1 MVEFTLKFTQWAQ
14 GLSSMN
20 EDFNVQL
27 SLRVFH
33 SLHNTTVK
41 MSEGV
46 VLFTFCT
53 FFIDVKVANLS
64 EVKLYIIMIL
74 LWYISTVIYFSDS
87 YKGLMRETSPS
98 WSGPTFVPAW

>member
-1 MVEFTLKFTQWAQ
+1 MVEFTSKFTQRAQ

-27 SLRVFH
+27 SLRVFR

-41 MSEGV
+41 MSEV

-74 LWYISTVIYFSDS
+74 L
-87 YKGLMRETSPS
+87 
-98 WSGPTFVPAW
+98 

>member
-1 MVEFTLKFTQWAQ
+1 MNNCLLEYSVPYTTP
-14 GLSSMN
+14 LSI
-20 EDFNVQL
+20 
-27 SLRVFH
+27 RVFR

-53 FFIDVKVANLS
+53 FFIDVKVVNLS

-74 LWYISTVIYFSDS
+74 L
-87 YKGLMRETSPS
+87 
-98 WSGPTFVPAW
+98 

>member
-1 MVEFTLKFTQWAQ
+1 
-14 GLSSMN
+14 MN

-41 MSEGV
+41 MPEGV

-74 LWYISTVIYFSDS
+74 L
-87 YKGLMRETSPS
+87 
-98 WSGPTFVPAW
+98 

>member
-1 MVEFTLKFTQWAQ
+1 MVEFTSKFTQWTQ

-27 SLRVFH
+27 SLRVFR
-33 SLHNTTVK
+33 SLHNTTVE

-53 FFIDVKVANLS
+53 FFINVKVANLS
-64 EVKLYIIMIL
+64 ELKLYIIMIL

-87 YKGLMRETSPS
+87 YKGLMRKTSLS